1 MSWLLALPVLAVA
14 VGVLYLPGL
23 ALLFAAGARGF
34 LLYVAAPA
42 VSVAVIAVLGIAFPF
57 VNLAWTVPAVLIA
70 VAVLGAMVAGARR
83 LITGSWRRPRVERNA
98 VAAGWTVAALAVAAL
113 VIGAHLII
121 VFGEP
126 GNMSQ
131 TFDAAF
137 HLNGVKFILDT
148 ANASS
153 FHLSDLILPEGAS
166 SFYPAAWHGVVSLVA
181 ASSGGSVL
189 VSANM
194 VNIVVAAGAWPAGVM
209 ALTRVLAPGSRVAI
223 VAAGIVSAAFAG
235 FPLLPLDYGVLY
247 PYFLAL
253 AFIPLAL
260 ALGLSFTRLASFP
273 SEEPA
278 LLRALALAATIA
290 AMGLAQSAAVFAWAA
305 MLVPVLI
312 AAVIQLWRTHPSPR
326 IRWATL
332 AAGVLAVGV
341 FAIAWYVIGRLGNT
355 APWDAYATPFYA
367 VVELFSNSREGALPA
382 VAVSVLTIIGLV
394 SVVRGGR
401 WWIAGMWAVAAVLFV
416 VAASLPFGD
425 LRNVAIGL
433 FYKDPPRLTAL
444 LATIAAPVAVLG
456 VVAVWDFAVKRLSPE
471 LYARLRA
478 GRASVLVP
486 VIAGVLLLATT
497 QAGIAP
503 AIANARPKYAMTEWS
518 PILSIDERTLLE
530 RLHENV
536 PEDAVVAG
544 NPWTGSS
551 LAYVVGDRRVL
562 NPHFNVSADP
572 AHVLINMELNQ
583 AASNPAVCEAIR
595 ELGVGYVLDF
605 GVYTR
610 DAGGVLDFDSTT
622 NYKGFLDL
630 ADSGVVEE
638 IDREGDKVLYRITAC
653 D

>member
-1 MSWLLALPVLAVA
+1 MSWLLALPVLVVA

-57 VNLAWTVPAVLIA
+57 VNLAWSVPAVLLA
-70 VAVLGAMVAGARR
+70 LAVLAVVVAVVRR
-83 LITGSWRRPRVERNA
+83 LLTGTWTPPRVQRNA
-98 VAAGWTVAALAVAAL
+98 VTTGWTVAALAVAAL
-113 VIGAHLII
+113 VITVQLIV

-137 HLNGVKFILDT
+137 HLNGTKFILDT

-153 FHLSDLILPEGAS
+153 FHLSGLILPEGTS
-166 SFYPAAWHGVVSLVA
+166 SFYPAAWHGVVSLVS

-189 VSANM
+189 VAANM
-194 VNIVVAAGAWPAGVM
+194 VNIVVAAGAWPAGVL
-209 ALTRVLAPGSRVAI
+209 ALTRVVAPGSRVAI
-223 VAAGIVSAAFAG
+223 AAAGIVSAALPG

-260 ALGLSFTRLASFP
+260 ALALSFTRLASFP

-278 LLRALALAATIA
+278 LLRALALAATVA

-312 AAVIQLWRTHPSPR
+312 AVVISLWRSHPSPR
-326 IRWATL
+326 IRWTAVL
-332 AAGVLAVGV
+332 AGALAVGVLAV
-341 FAIAWYVIGRLGNT
+341 AWYVIGRLGNT

-367 VVELFSNSREGALPA
+367 LVELFSNSREGAAPA
-382 VAVSVLTIIGLV
+382 VVVSVLTLIGLV

-416 VAASLPFGD
+416 VSASLPYGD

-444 LATIAAPVAVLG
+444 LATISAPIAVLG
-456 VVAVWDFAVKRLSPE
+456 VVAVWNFAVKRLSPE
-471 LYARLRA
+471 LNARLRA
-478 GRASVLVP
+478 GKASVIAP
-486 VIAGVLLLATT
+486 VIAGALLLATT
-497 QAGIAP
+497 QAGMQA
-503 AIANARPKYAMTEWS
+503 AVAEAQPKYAMTEWS
-518 PILSIDERTLLE
+518 PILSIDERILLE

-536 PEDAVVAG
+536 PQDAVVAG
-544 NPWTGSS
+544 NPWTGAS
-551 LAYVVGDRRVL
+551 LAYVVGDRHVL
-562 NPHFNVSADP
+562 NPHFNVSAEP
-572 AHVLINMELNQ
+572 SHVLVNMHLNE
-583 AASNPAVCEAIR
+583 AATDPAVCEAVR

-610 DAGGVLDFDSTT
+610 DAGGVLSFDSTT
-622 NYKGFLDL
+622 NYRGFLDL